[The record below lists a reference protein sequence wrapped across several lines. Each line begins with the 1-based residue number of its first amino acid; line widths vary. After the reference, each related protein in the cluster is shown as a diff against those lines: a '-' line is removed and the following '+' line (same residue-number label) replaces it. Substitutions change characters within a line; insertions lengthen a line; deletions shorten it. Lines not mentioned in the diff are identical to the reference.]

1 MITSSKLTGRAGGYS
16 YDFGRIGKDDPL
28 KAKTFV
34 VLKGKERDNTN
45 LRVGEVSPSEV
56 IKATL
61 GKPIGRKSTKLYPLE
76 LELIPGK
83 EPIERLGKS
92 KDDYGRV
99 WIESDNPKVT
109 KMLVAITFAI
119 EGR

>member
-1 MITSSKLTGRAGGYS
+1 ML
-16 YDFGRIGKDDPL
+16 
-28 KAKTFV
+28 
-34 VLKGKERDNTN
+34 
-45 LRVGEVSPSEV
+45 
-56 IKATL
+56 
-61 GKPIGRKSTKLYPLE
+61 LYPLE

-92 KDDYGRV
+92 KDDYGSV

-109 KMLVAITFAI
+109 RMRIALKFAL